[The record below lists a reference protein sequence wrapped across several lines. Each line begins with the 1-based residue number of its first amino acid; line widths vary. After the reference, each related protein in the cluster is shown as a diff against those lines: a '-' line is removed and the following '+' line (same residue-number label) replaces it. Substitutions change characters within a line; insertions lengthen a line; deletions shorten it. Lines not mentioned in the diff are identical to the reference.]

1 MAKNIRVSDGLYEY
15 IQSFSIDGE
24 TIENTVARLLD
35 VKQFK
40 ERISSQSDN
49 RSDLMPMEVYTYTIL
64 DAFRSMEECF
74 HRAEYI
80 WDGRL
85 TASHLQIKI
94 EKFITERG
102 LLDWFTADGVV
113 VSGRS
118 RWEGRFTDALTQ
130 LVKDCCLEAT
140 EDGYSRTEEGKGC
153 LADISLHV
161 NADAKQCYIV
171 GFVEQIQNPDNPK
184 QLEEIFVPDVLKE

>member
-40 ERISSQSDN
+40 ERIHSQSDN

-74 HRAEYI
+74 HRA
-80 WDGRL
+80 
-85 TASHLQIKI
+85 
-94 EKFITERG
+94 
-102 LLDWFTADGVV
+102 
-113 VSGRS
+113 
-118 RWEGRFTDALTQ
+118 
-130 LVKDCCLEAT
+130 
-140 EDGYSRTEEGKGC
+140 
-153 LADISLHV
+153 
-161 NADAKQCYIV
+161 
-171 GFVEQIQNPDNPK
+171 
-184 QLEEIFVPDVLKE
+184 

>member
-40 ERISSQSDN
+40 ERIHSQSDN

-94 EKFITERG
+94 EKFIAERG

-130 LVKDCCLEAT
+130 LVKDGCLEAI
-140 EDGYSRTEEGKGC
+140 EDGYSRTEEGIGC

>member
-1 MAKNIRVSDGLYEY
+1 MAKNIRVSDELYDY
-15 IQSFSIDGE
+15 IQSFSNDGE
-24 TIENTVARLLD
+24 TIGNTVARLLD
-35 VKQFK
+35 V
-40 ERISSQSDN
+40 EQSKGLIHTQDN
-49 RSDLMPMEVYTYTIL
+49 HCSDLMPMEVYPYTIL

-74 HRAEYI
+74 HRTEYI

-85 TASHLQIKI
+85 TAGHLQLKI
-94 EKFITERG
+94 EKFIAERG

-113 VSGRS
+113 VSGRP
-118 RWEGRFTDALTQ
+118 RWEGRFTSALTQ
-130 LVKDCCLEAT
+130 LVEDGCLEAT
-140 EDGYSRTEEGKGC
+140 GDGYSRTEEGKGC